1 MESLEMNQTLT
12 YPTDYDDGTIGNKF
26 VEYIDEDIEKKC
38 INKAKSDK
46 NKLSL
51 KKASFEIFNGIIQID
66 FIAIP
71 IIFFLNGFIPSLLV
85 ILFIYFLQMNSLR
98 NILNCKKI
106 TSRYTLT
113 VYGRL
118 CFNLRGKYFVQ
129 ILLLIKPVIIC
140 CISLL
145 VCNKIFINLFYLF
158 LEFITSKQFVKR
170 ENISLLLISAI
181 SFSLYWKDKIVKKEI
196 FKILYNITFGIT
208 IINSIFYLLYCILMK
223 KINMTEFNNIN
234 LGEFNFNN
242 IIKSIG
248 ICLFIFC
255 YQSKIFKIYLSLRK
269 RNNIEMKN
277 SVHFGILSSIL
288 LISLIGFSNSFNIK
302 NNNFEDLIDKL
313 FYDYNN
319 YTSIF
324 LKILVI
330 IQLVLFMILSIFYLI
345 TSSIYL
351 KKKIN
356 SLIKD
361 YANKYIIEL
370 EQTDSDK
377 KIKEEEID
385 KRILIIDI
393 IIFFLYIIITF
404 YFKNIS
410 NIIYFIGILCS
421 NCLAILLPSF
431 FFLFLKKEKFFG
443 SKYLLEKLNLVIGF
457 FLIISSVILFFLNFR
472 NKEKIKVNPNK

>member
-38 INKAKSDK
+38 INKIKSDK

-51 KKASFEIFNGIIQID
+51 KNASFEIFNGIIQID

-85 ILFIYFLQMNSLR
+85 ISFIYFLQMNSLR
-98 NILNCKKI
+98 NVLNCKKI

-113 VYGRL
+113 VYGQL
-118 CFNLRGKYFVQ
+118 CFDLRGKYFVQ

-158 LEFITSKQFVKR
+158 LEFITSKQ
-170 ENISLLLISAI
+170 
-181 SFSLYWKDKIVKKEI
+181 YVKKEI
-196 FKILYNITFGIT
+196 FKIFYIITFVIT
-208 IINSIFYLLYCILMK
+208 IINSIFYLLYCMLMK
-223 KINMTEFNNIN
+223 KINMTDFNNIN
-234 LGEFNFNN
+234 LGEFHFNK

-255 YQSKIFKIYLSLRK
+255 YQSKIFKVYLSLRR

-288 LISLIGFSNSFNIK
+288 LISFIGFSNSFNIK

-319 YTSIF
+319 YVSIF
-324 LKILVI
+324 LKILII
-330 IQLVLFMILSIFYLI
+330 IQLIFFMILSSFYLI

-361 YANKYIIEL
+361 YSNKYIIEL
-370 EQTDSDK
+370 EKTDNEK
-377 KIKEEEID
+377 KLKEEEID
-385 KRILIIDI
+385 KRILIIDV
-393 IIFFLYIIITF
+393 IIFVFYIFFTL

-410 NIIYFIGILCS
+410 SIIYLIGILSS
-421 NCLAILLPSF
+421 NCLSILLPSF

-457 FLIISSVILFFLNFR
+457 FFIISSLILFFLNFR
-472 NKEKIKVNPNK
+472 NKEKIEVNPKK

>member
-12 YPTDYDDGTIGNKF
+12 YPTDYDDGTIGNKI
-26 VEYIDEDIEKKC
+26 VEYIDEDIEKEC

-51 KKASFEIFNGIIQID
+51 KNASIEIFNGIIQID
-66 FIAIP
+66 FVAIP
-71 IIFFLNGFIPSLLV
+71 IIFFLNGFIPSLLI

-98 NILNCKKI
+98 NVLNCKKI

-113 VYGRL
+113 VYGKL

-140 CISLL
+140 CVSLL

-158 LEFITSKQFVKR
+158 LEFIANKQFVKR
-170 ENISLLLISAI
+170 ENLSLLLIS
-181 SFSLYWKDKIVKKEI
+181 SLFFYLYWKKVTVKKEI
-196 FKILYNITFGIT
+196 FKICYIITFGIT
-208 IINSIFYLLYCILMK
+208 IINSILYLLYCILMK
-223 KINMTEFNNIN
+223 KINMTEFNNVN
-234 LGEFNFNN
+234 LGEFHFRK

-302 NNNFEDLIDKL
+302 NKNFDDLIDKL

-324 LKILVI
+324 LKILII
-330 IQLVLFMILSIFYLI
+330 IQLIFFMILSSFYLI
-345 TSSIYL
+345 STSIYL

-361 YANKYIIEL
+361 YANKFIIEL
-370 EQTDSDK
+370 EKTDNDK
-377 KIKEEEID
+377 KLKEEEID
-385 KRILIIDI
+385 KRILIIDV
-393 IIFFLYIIITF
+393 IIFFFYIIFTL
-404 YFKNIS
+404 YFKSIC
-410 NIIYFIGILCS
+410 NIIYVFGILSS
-421 NCLAILLPSF
+421 NCLAILLLAF
-431 FFLFLKKEKFFG
+431 FVLFLKKEKFFG
-443 SKYLLEKLNLVIGF
+443 PKYYLEKLNLVFGF
-457 FLIISSVILFFLNFR
+457 FFIISSVILIF
-472 NKEKIKVNPNK
+472 

>member
-1 MESLEMNQTLT
+1 MNQTLT

-38 INKAKSDK
+38 INKIKSDK

-51 KKASFEIFNGIIQID
+51 KNASFEIFNGIIQID

-85 ILFIYFLQMNSLR
+85 ISFIYFLQMNSLR
-98 NILNCKKI
+98 NVLNCKKI

-113 VYGRL
+113 VYGQL
-118 CFNLRGKYFVQ
+118 CFDLRGKYFVQ

-158 LEFITSKQFVKR
+158 LEFITSKQYVKK
-170 ENISLLLISAI
+170 ENLSLLLISAFFFI
-181 SFSLYWKDKIVKKEI
+181 LYWKNKLVKKEI
-196 FKILYNITFGIT
+196 FKIFYIITFVIT

-223 KINMTEFNNIN
+223 KINMTDFNNIN
-234 LGEFNFNN
+234 LGEFHFNK

-255 YQSKIFKIYLSLRK
+255 YQSKIFKVYLSLRR

-288 LISLIGFSNSFNIK
+288 LISFIGFSNSFNIK

-319 YTSIF
+319 YVSIF
-324 LKILVI
+324 LKILII
-330 IQLVLFMILSIFYLI
+330 IQLIFFMILSSFYLI

-361 YANKYIIEL
+361 YSNKYIIEL
-370 EQTDSDK
+370 EKTDNEK
-377 KIKEEEID
+377 KLKEEEID
-385 KRILIIDI
+385 KRILIIDV
-393 IIFFLYIIITF
+393 IIFVFYIFFTL

-410 NIIYFIGILCS
+410 SIIYLIGILSS
-421 NCLAILLPSF
+421 NCLSILLPSF

-457 FLIISSVILFFLNFR
+457 FFIISSLILFFLNFR
-472 NKEKIKVNPNK
+472 NKEKIEVNPKK

>member
-1 MESLEMNQTLT
+1 MNQTLT

-38 INKAKSDK
+38 INKIKSDK

-51 KKASFEIFNGIIQID
+51 KNASFEIFNGIIQID

-85 ILFIYFLQMNSLR
+85 ISFIYFLQMNSLR
-98 NILNCKKI
+98 NVLNCKKI

-113 VYGRL
+113 VYGQL
-118 CFNLRGKYFVQ
+118 CFDLRGKYFVQ

-158 LEFITSKQFVKR
+158 LEFITSKQYVKK
-170 ENISLLLISAI
+170 ENLSLLLISAFFFI
-181 SFSLYWKDKIVKKEI
+181 LYWKNKLVKKEI
-196 FKILYNITFGIT
+196 FKIFYIITFVIT
-208 IINSIFYLLYCILMK
+208 IINSIFYLLYCMLMK
-223 KINMTEFNNIN
+223 KINMTDFNNIN
-234 LGEFNFNN
+234 LGEFHFNK

-255 YQSKIFKIYLSLRK
+255 YQSKIFKVYLSLRR

-288 LISLIGFSNSFNIK
+288 LISFIGFSNSFNIK

-319 YTSIF
+319 YVSIF
-324 LKILVI
+324 LKILII
-330 IQLVLFMILSIFYLI
+330 IQLIFFMILSSFYLI

-361 YANKYIIEL
+361 YSNKYIIEL
-370 EQTDSDK
+370 EKTDNEK
-377 KIKEEEID
+377 KLKEEEID
-385 KRILIIDI
+385 KRILIIDV
-393 IIFFLYIIITF
+393 IIFVFYIFFTL

-410 NIIYFIGILCS
+410 SIIYLIGILSS
-421 NCLAILLPSF
+421 NCLSILLPSF

-457 FLIISSVILFFLNFR
+457 FFIISSLILFFLNFR
-472 NKEKIKVNPNK
+472 NKEKIEVNPKK

>member
-1 MESLEMNQTLT
+1 MNQTLT

-38 INKAKSDK
+38 INKIKSDK

-51 KKASFEIFNGIIQID
+51 KNASFEIFNGIIQID
-66 FIAIP
+66 FVAIP

-85 ILFIYFLQMNSLR
+85 ISFIYFLQMNSLR
-98 NILNCKKI
+98 NVLNCKKI

-113 VYGRL
+113 VYGQL
-118 CFNLRGKYFVQ
+118 CFDLRGKYFVQ

-158 LEFITSKQFVKR
+158 LEFITSKQYVKK
-170 ENISLLLISAI
+170 ENLSLLLISAFFFI
-181 SFSLYWKDKIVKKEI
+181 LYWKNKLVKKEI
-196 FKILYNITFGIT
+196 FKIFYIITFVIT
-208 IINSIFYLLYCILMK
+208 IINSIFYLLYCMLMK
-223 KINMTEFNNIN
+223 KINMTDFNNIN
-234 LGEFNFNN
+234 LGEFHFNK

-255 YQSKIFKIYLSLRK
+255 YQSKIFKVYLSLRR

-288 LISLIGFSNSFNIK
+288 LISFIGFSNSFNIK

-319 YTSIF
+319 YVSIF
-324 LKILVI
+324 LKILII
-330 IQLVLFMILSIFYLI
+330 IQLIFFMILSSFYLI

-361 YANKYIIEL
+361 YSNKYIIEL
-370 EQTDSDK
+370 EKTDNEK
-377 KIKEEEID
+377 KLKEEEID
-385 KRILIIDI
+385 KRILIIDV
-393 IIFFLYIIITF
+393 IIFVFYIFFTL

-410 NIIYFIGILCS
+410 SIIYLIGILSS
-421 NCLAILLPSF
+421 NCLSILLPSF

-443 SKYLLEKLNLVIGF
+443 PKYYLEKLNLVFGF
-457 FLIISSVILFFLNFR
+457 FFIISSLILFFLNFR
-472 NKEKIKVNPNK
+472 NKEKIEVNPKK